1 MIQIIVS
8 NFKVQNYII
17 LEAFSFQKLRS
28 IPGVFNIS
36 MGLGGLNKIELILS
50 TESFLGFWLGI

>member
-28 IPGVFNIS
+28 ILGVFNIS

-50 TESFLGFWLGI
+50 TESLLGFWLGI